1 MEWLDITQII
11 MQLVACLSCYMWG
24 KSIGIGAAIEALLHK
39 KIITEKDLEK
49 FND

>member
-11 MQLVACLSCYMWG
+11 MLLAACFSCFMWG
-24 KSIGIGAAIEALLHK
+24 KSIGICTAIEALLHK

>member
-11 MQLVACLSCYMWG
+11 MLLAACFSCYMWG
-24 KSIGIGAAIEALLHK
+24 RSIGISAAIEALLHK

-49 FND
+49 FDD

>member
-1 MEWLDITQII
+1 MEWLDLTQIF
-11 MQLVACLSCYMWG
+11 LLLGACFSCYGWG
-24 KSIGIGAAIEALLHK
+24 KATGISSAIEALLHK